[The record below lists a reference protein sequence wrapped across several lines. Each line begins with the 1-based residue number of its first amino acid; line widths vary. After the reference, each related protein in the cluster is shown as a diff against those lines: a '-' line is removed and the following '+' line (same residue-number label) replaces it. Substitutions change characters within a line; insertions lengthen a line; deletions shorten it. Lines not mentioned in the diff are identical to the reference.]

1 MNDLNSIYRDGF
13 AVSSIPKEQADAF
26 LRHAKSDMFHSDK
39 PGSPDVAA
47 WEDEVPSKNHS
58 IPLHYLGPME
68 QIGLGTE
75 TEHFRA
81 HMGDWSRT
89 NVMLQRGKRGDSMGW
104 HHDAYDPMHLVVI
117 IYLSDEVWT
126 PEDGGQLLLGEGDIT
141 GMGQLADPS
150 QVNVKQA
157 VSPNHG
163 TAVWLINTNPR
174 WVHSVSE
181 ILCDKPRYTLI
192 GQFGYR
198 ENVMRAYPRKR
209 YGNDWS

>member
-1 MNDLNSIYRDGF
+1 MKHLNSIYRDGF
-13 AVSSIPKEQADAF
+13 AVSSISKPVADSLLRYAKADEF
-26 LRHAKSDMFHSDK
+26 LVDK

-47 WEDEVPSKNHS
+47 WEEDDPSKSHS
-58 IPLHYLGPME
+58 VPLHYLGPIE
-68 QIGLGTE
+68 QIGLGQE
-75 TEHFRA
+75 TAHFRA

-104 HHDAYDPMHLVVI
+104 HHDSYDPMHIVVI
-117 IYLSDEVWT
+117 VYLSDEIWT
-126 PEDGGQLLLGEGDIT
+126 PADGGQLLLGEGD
-141 GMGQLADPS
+141 
-150 QVNVKQA
+150 VNENGSLVDESKVLVKAA

-174 WVHSVSE
+174 WIHSVSE
-181 ILCDKPRYTLI
+181 ILCDKARYTLI